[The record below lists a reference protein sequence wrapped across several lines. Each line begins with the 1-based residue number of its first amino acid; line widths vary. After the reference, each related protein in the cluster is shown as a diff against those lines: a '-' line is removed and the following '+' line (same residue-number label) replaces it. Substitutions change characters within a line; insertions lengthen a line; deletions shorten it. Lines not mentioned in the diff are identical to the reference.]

1 MELRS
6 VARRIK
12 LGTEAI
18 MPRTRRTRRVEPTPT
33 MLKLVELFEREVD
46 RRVGSDATFE
56 QRQDA
61 RAAFAAE
68 VLYKAAEQDQ
78 AESSTEVTHARQRTA
93 REGRSE

>member
-1 MELRS
+1 
-6 VARRIK
+6 
-12 LGTEAI
+12 

-33 MLKLVELFEREVD
+33 MMRLVELCEGEVD

-61 RAAFAAE
+61 RAALAAE

-78 AESSTEVTHARQRTA
+78 AGNSMEVTHARQPA
-93 REGRSE
+93 APEGRPE